1 LARSESA
8 GGADRD
14 LTRETPTADS
24 EWIEAILEKN
34 EVDHDVLMDA
44 LIDEASKTPLFR
56 QIMEQVIGLV
66 DSHAL
71 KLGTRLPSTRALAE
85 RLGVDRSTVY
95 KAYQELWA
103 LGYLDSRPGS
113 YSTVRHLRSM

>member
-1 LARSESA
+1 MGL
-8 GGADRD
+8 
-14 LTRETPTADS
+14 L
-24 EWIEAILEKN
+24 IK
-34 EVDHDVLMDA
+34 
-44 LIDEASKTPLFR
+44 IDEASKTPLFR

-71 KLGTRLPSTRALAE
+71 RLGTRLPSTRALAD
-85 RLGVDRSTVY
+85 RLGVNRSTVY

-113 YSTVRHLRSM
+113 YSTVRHRARVISKSDRRDQGLIDWHETSAHGSRELHEAHVKEASFV